1 MKHYDVVII
10 GAGVVGCAVAREI
23 SRYQLNTLVI
33 EKEPDVACGNS
44 SRNTG
49 VLHAGFTYKPGSLK
63 AECSVEGNEEF
74 DRVAE
79 ELEVNFKRTGKVVVG
94 FDEKDRQS
102 LLRFKENGEKNGVK
116 GLRII
121 EKEEL
126 NSIDSSAGGEFAMYS
141 PNSGILNPMQY
152 TIALAENAHQNG
164 VEFAFQKEV
173 TNIEKENDH
182 YILTAGDSQIRS
194 RFIINCAGMNCVRI
208 AEMMGIHEH
217 HLKGFK
223 GEYFVLDKKAGD
235 FLNIPVYPAP
245 NERGGFSTH
254 ATPTVDGN
262 VLIGPDS
269 YVTEEAEDYIVTKE
283 HMDGL
288 VEEGSRMFKHINPE
302 YFIRNYAGIRWKRY
316 SPETGEVLDFL
327 IDIKEENPRVIH
339 LIGIES
345 PGLTCALPL
354 ARRVVKYLTD
364 YDRSEVNENFN
375 PKRKGNII
383 FNKQPREVQESLIKE
398 DPNYGDLICRCE
410 SITKAEIIQAINN
423 PLGVHTLTG
432 IKNRTRATMGRCQGG
447 YCEAKITQLI
457 EDELSKKE
465 VDLLYQRKESY
476 MFTGKVRGNSDDY

>member
-94 FDEKDRQS
+94 FDEKDRKS

-116 GLRII
+116 GLRMI

-182 YILTAGDSQIRS
+182 YIVTAGDSQIKS
-194 RFIINCAGMNCVRI
+194 RFIINSAGMHCVRI

-288 VEEGSRMFKHINPE
+288 VEEGSRMFKHIKPE

-364 YDRSEVNENFN
+364 YDRSEANENFN

-383 FNKQPREVQESLIKE
+383 FKKQPREVQESLIKE

>member
-1 MKHYDVVII
+1 MINMAIYDVAII
-10 GAGVVGCAVAREI
+10 GAGVIGCAVAREI
-23 SRYQLNTLVI
+23 SRYQLSTVVI

-49 VLHAGFTYKPGSLK
+49 VFHGGFTYKPGSLK
-63 AECSVEGNEEF
+63 AICAVEGNQEF

-79 ELEVNFKRTGKVVVG
+79 ELNVDFKRTGKVVVG
-94 FDEKDRQS
+94 FNDTDRES
-102 LLRFKENGEKNGVK
+102 LLRFKAVGEKNGVK

-141 PNSGILNPMQY
+141 PDSGILNPMQY

-164 VEFAFQKEV
+164 VDFLFQKEV
-173 TNIEKENDH
+173 TSIEKEENY
-182 YILTAGDSQIRS
+182 YILTAGEDKIKS
-194 RFIINCAGMNCVRI
+194 RFIINCAGMHCVKI
-208 AEMMGIHEH
+208 ANMLGVTEH

-223 GEYFVLDKKAGD
+223 GEYVVLDKKAGN
-235 FLNIPVYPAP
+235 FLNVPVYPAP

-269 YVTEEAEDYIVTKE
+269 YITEEAEDYEVTRKS
-283 HMDGL
+283 MNGL
-288 VEEGSRMFKHINPE
+288 IEEGSKMFKHIKPE

-316 SPETGEVLDFL
+316 SPETGETLDFL
-327 IDIKEENPRVIH
+327 IDIKDENPRVIH

-354 ARRVVKYLTD
+354 ARRVVEYVNN
-364 YDRSEVNENFN
+364 YDNPSINHNFN
-375 PKRKGNII
+375 PYRKKNI
-383 FNKQPREVQESLIKE
+383 FFREQPRDIQEKLIQE
-398 DPNYGDLICRCE
+398 DPNYGDIICRCE
-410 SITKAEIIQAINN
+410 LVTKAEIIGAINN
-423 PLGVHTLTG
+423 PLGVTTVTG

-447 YCEAKITQLI
+447 YCEARITQLI
-457 EDELSKKE
+457 EEELAKKE
-465 VDLLYQRKESY
+465 TEVLYQRKESF
-476 MFTGKVRGNSDDY
+476 MFTGKVREEY